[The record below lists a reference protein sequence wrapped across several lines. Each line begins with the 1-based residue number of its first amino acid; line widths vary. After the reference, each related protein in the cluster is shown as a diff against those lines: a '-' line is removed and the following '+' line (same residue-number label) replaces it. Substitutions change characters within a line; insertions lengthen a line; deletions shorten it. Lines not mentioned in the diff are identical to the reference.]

1 MFLYL
6 HLPSL
11 RFHNLASEIQC
22 WSDHA
27 PTCIL
32 YGISLTALLP
42 PLLFPPN
49 FLSILPSLPLSPSLS
64 LTSPPLLPSSLY
76 LIIHV
81 PNRVPPPPF
90 PITGRTKTVD
100 KCPIPCRPIDKPVLM
115 MLTPCVRIC
124 WCLSSDL
131 FFKARY
137 SSLPGESVQTVTISV
152 FPQPYIST
160 WIVDL

>member
-1 MFLYL
+1 MHL
-6 HLPSL
+6 HV
-11 RFHNLASEIQC
+11 R
-22 WSDHA
+22 
-27 PTCIL
+27 
-32 YGISLTALLP
+32 ISLTALLP
-42 PLLFPPN
+42 PLLFPPT

-64 LTSPPLLPSSLY
+64 LTPPPSLPSSLY
-76 LIIHV
+76 LVI

-100 KCPIPCRPIDKPVLM
+100 RCLIPCCPIDKPVLM
-115 MLTPCVRIC
+115 TLTPCVRKC

-137 SSLPGESVQTVTISV
+137 SSLPGESVRTVTISV
-152 FPQPYIST
+152 FPQPDIST